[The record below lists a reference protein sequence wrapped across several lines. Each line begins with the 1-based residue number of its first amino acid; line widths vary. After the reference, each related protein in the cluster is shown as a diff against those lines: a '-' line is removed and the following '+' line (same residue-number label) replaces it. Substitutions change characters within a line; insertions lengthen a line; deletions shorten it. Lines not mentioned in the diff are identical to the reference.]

1 MADNNEIFQL
11 DKSNYPTREI
21 IKVIGVGGAGNN
33 ALNHIIRG
41 GVCGV
46 EFIAANTDIAHLELS
61 EAPTRIVLG
70 RELTKGL
77 GAGSNPEIG
86 FKSAQE
92 SREDIR
98 AAVDGADML
107 FIAAGMGGGTGT
119 GAAPVIAS
127 IAKETGA
134 LVVAVVTQ
142 PFSFEGRR
150 RIVQAKAGISQL
162 KNSVDALITIP
173 NDRLLSV
180 TDKKTTVNDAFRL
193 ADGVL
198 HQAVQGVTDLILRPG
213 LVNVDFADVRT
224 IMSNAGT
231 AIMGIGEGYGEK
243 RAATAA
249 YNAINSPLM
258 DIRMAG
264 AKGIL
269 FNITGGANVGIH
281 EIEEATRIITEAA
294 DDDAFIIWG
303 HLFDPEMED
312 SIQITVIATGF
323 DEQRLE
329 ETRQGARTTEAAN
342 LSVSA
347 VKNAAPVRLQQRA
360 MPQEPPRQRQ
370 EAQVIASPVRE
381 IKDGEKLSEAQPKA
395 EAPEAPK
402 PQRVIT
408 AQQSTDED
416 LFKSSGAP
424 EDQFDTP
431 AFLRRRR
438 QS

>member
-46 EFIAANTDIAHLELS
+46 EFIAANTDRAHLELS

-198 HQAVQGVTDLILRPG
+198 HQAVQG
-213 LVNVDFADVRT
+213 
-224 IMSNAGT
+224 
-231 AIMGIGEGYGEK
+231 
-243 RAATAA
+243 
-249 YNAINSPLM
+249 
-258 DIRMAG
+258 
-264 AKGIL
+264 
-269 FNITGGANVGIH
+269 
-281 EIEEATRIITEAA
+281 
-294 DDDAFIIWG
+294 
-303 HLFDPEMED
+303 
-312 SIQITVIATGF
+312 
-323 DEQRLE
+323 
-329 ETRQGARTTEAAN
+329 
-342 LSVSA
+342 
-347 VKNAAPVRLQQRA
+347 
-360 MPQEPPRQRQ
+360 
-370 EAQVIASPVRE
+370 
-381 IKDGEKLSEAQPKA
+381 A
-395 EAPEAPK
+395 E
-402 PQRVIT
+402 
-408 AQQSTDED
+408 
-416 LFKSSGAP
+416 
-424 EDQFDTP
+424 
-431 AFLRRRR
+431 
-438 QS
+438 